1 MRTWGEVIH
10 LSMFK
15 SARTYHDAI
24 VACKFVKVGR
34 VGLPLIVRSTLL
46 IGVAKDV
53 EVVVI
58 KAVTGEDVGN
68 EFQG

>member
-1 MRTWGEVIH
+1 MRTWDEVTH

-15 SARTYHDAI
+15 SARTYHYAI
-24 VACKFVKVGR
+24 VACKFVQMGR
-34 VGLPLIVRSTLL
+34 IGLPLIVRSTLL

-58 KAVTGEDVGN
+58 KAITGEDIGN
-68 EFQG
+68 ELQG

>member
-1 MRTWGEVIH
+1 MLKI
-10 LSMFK
+10 
-15 SARTYHDAI
+15 ARTYHYAI
-24 VACKFVKVGR
+24 VACRFVKVGS
-34 VGLPLIVRSTLL
+34 VGLPLFVSSTLL

-58 KAVTGEDVGN
+58 KAVAGEDIGK